1 MANKKGIKKKIDDP
15 LEVKTI
21 GEDLDLCT
29 KNAKKVGHYMK
40 EDVTI
45 HSLGKGKAK
54 RYFFRLASDPREVS
68 EYSKIEAIKKHRT
81 GAMPTLC

>member
-15 LEVKTI
+15 LEGKTI

-29 KNAKKVGHYMK
+29 KNARKVGHYMK

-45 HSLGKGKAK
+45 FSFGKGKAK

-68 EYSKIEAIKKHRT
+68 EYFKSEIT
-81 GAMPTLC
+81 YDLL